1 MFSFQVIDI
10 KLISEI
16 QGCPLSTYPLILYRW
31 VGKKVWKVIL
41 LVTHQQVLFSDQN
54 SMSEDCK
61 QIHCALLSFVSVC
74 WMSSPSRYFNGLLPE
89 AAAVSQMIT
98 SISPCRI
105 SRSLHVSLLSLFLH
119 PVPFPQWWEETPPR
133 PPHPLGS
140 KQVARE
146 ENFQILFSL
155 GHKNAARTCSG
166 SVLSFADGT
175 AFFQMYVWEI
185 VHKFNGL
192 LYLVFLEWTF
202 WFCFSE
208 DKVDLRKD
216 CFQLII

>member
-119 PVPFPQWWEETPPR
+119 PVPFPQWWEETPPPR
-133 PPHPLGS
+133 PPTPWVPNRLLEKRTFRSSFHQDTRMLQELAQG
-140 KQVARE
+140 V
-146 ENFQILFSL
+146 FSAL
-155 GHKNAARTCSG
+155 LMAL
-166 SVLSFADGT
+166 LSFRCMFGKLCT
-175 AFFQMYVWEI
+175 SSMVYYIWYFQS
-185 VHKFNGL
+185 GL
-192 LYLVFLEWTF
+192 SGFVSL
-202 WFCFSE
+202 
-208 DKVDLRKD
+208 KIK
-216 CFQLII
+216 LI